1 MKRFVG
7 CRTAAYKP
15 ILALVAMSAVA
26 GISQAADG
34 SVEIYTILDD
44 SVAHIEH
51 SLPTSDVHTF
61 GFNSYNV
68 PAQDQGS
75 RWAVV
80 SGAEQ
85 MSRYGLQGNETFS
98 SGWSGFFK
106 LEGAMNT
113 ASGQIANNG
122 RSVLNNANDLS
133 TISSA
138 SSINGQAFSR
148 AQYVGIAYPLFG
160 SVQLGRTVAFS
171 TEQVSEFDPLHASG
185 LYSPIGYSGTI
196 GGGLGITENGRFDN
210 SIRYDNKIGDLSF
223 GLQYKIGQSDSSE
236 AADVGSALE
245 GMLAYHGGP
254 VSVELAGSET
264 RNTPALS
271 YKLFTDD
278 VGLRVSNTFGFMLG
292 GKYDLTAKAAVY
304 AGVEH
309 TDQTIPSGTNNWS
322 AQITSYYAMPIAGL
336 VTAKAFNSAW
346 GDAPIRVLWAGADYR
361 FTDAFSLSVGY
372 YNVDNEANNHNDQY
386 TNQQFAVMP
395 DYRFNERFDVYA
407 GLMIAHYTGAY
418 LTQFSPITLAS
429 GNVLYGIGLRAKI
442 SKGIPF

>member
-1 MKRFVG
+1 MKKSV
-7 CRTAAYKP
+7 
-15 ILALVAMSAVA
+15 LALVVMSAIASVA
-26 GISQAADG
+26 GAAEG
-34 SVEIYTILDD
+34 SIEIYTILDD

-68 PAQDQGS
+68 PAQDQGT

-85 MSRYGLQGNETFS
+85 MSRYGVQGNETFS
-98 SGWSGFFK
+98 NGMSGFFK

-148 AQYVGIAYPLFG
+148 AQYVGISYPLFG
-160 SVQLGRTVAFS
+160 SIQVGRTVVFS
-171 TEQVSEFDPLHASG
+171 TEQISEFDPLHASG

-210 SIRYDNKIGDLSF
+210 SIRYDNKIGDVSF
-223 GLQYKIGQSDSSE
+223 GLQYKIGQTDSSE
-236 AADVGSALE
+236 AADLGTALE
-245 GMLAYHGGP
+245 GMVAYRGGP
-254 VSVELAGSET
+254 LSVELAASET
-264 RNTPALS
+264 KNTPSLS
-271 YKLFTDD
+271 YKLFTND
-278 VGLRVSNTFGFMLG
+278 VGLRVSNSFGFMLG
-292 GKYDLTAKAAVY
+292 GKYDLTPKAAIF

-309 TDQTIPSGTNNWS
+309 TDQTIPSGSNNWS
-322 AQITSYYAMPIAGL
+322 AQITSYYNMPIAGL

-346 GDAPIRVLWAGADYR
+346 GDAPIRVLWVGADYR

-372 YNVDNEANNHNDQY
+372 YNVNNEANSHNDQY
-386 TNQQFAVMP
+386 TNQQFAIMP
-395 DYRFNERFDVYA
+395 DYKLNERFDVYA
-407 GLMIAHYTGAY
+407 GLMIAHYSGAY
-418 LTQFSPITLAS
+418 LTQFSPITLAT

>member
-1 MKRFVG
+1 MTVKRSV
-7 CRTAAYKP
+7 
-15 ILALVAMSAVA
+15 LALAVMSVIAGVA
-26 GISQAADG
+26 GAAEG
-34 SVEIYTILDD
+34 SIEVYTILDD

-61 GFNSYNV
+61 GFNSYNI
-68 PAQDQGS
+68 PGQDQGS

-85 MSRYGLQGNETFS
+85 MSRYGVQGTDSFS
-98 SGWSGFFK
+98 SGVSGFFK
-106 LEGAMNT
+106 LEGAVNS

-122 RSVLNNANDLS
+122 RSVLNNANNLS

-148 AQYVGIAYPLFG
+148 AQYVGISYPLVG
-160 SVQLGRTVAFS
+160 SIELGRTIAFS
-171 TEQVSEFDPLHASG
+171 TEETSEFDPLHASG

-210 SIRYDNKIGDLSF
+210 SIRYDNKIGGVSF
-223 GLQYKIGQSDSSE
+223 GLQYKIGETDSSE

-245 GMLAYHGGP
+245 GMVAYHGGP
-254 VSVELAGSET
+254 LSVELAGSET
-264 RNTPALS
+264 RNTPSLS
-271 YKLFTDD
+271 YKLFTND

-292 GKYDLTAKAAVY
+292 GKYEVTPNAAIY

-309 TDQTIPSGTNNWS
+309 TDQTVPSGSNNWS

-336 VTAKAFNSAW
+336 VTAKAFASTW
-346 GDAPIRVLWAGADYR
+346 GDAPIRVLWAGVDYK

-372 YNVDNEANNHNDQY
+372 YNIDNEANSHNDQY
-386 TNQQFAVMP
+386 TNQQFAVLP
-395 DYRFNERFDVYA
+395 DYKFNEHFDVYA
-407 GLMIAHYTGAY
+407 GVMIAHYSGAY
-418 LTQFSPITLAS
+418 LTQFAPITEAT
-429 GNVLYGIGLRAKI
+429 GNVLYGIGLRARI
-442 SKGIPF
+442 SKAVPF